1 MKSNTWRKYGLEFL
15 SIFIAV
21 LLALGLNNWNDNRRD
36 RITESKI
43 LSEIRN
49 GLIQDIE
56 DIKLNVL
63 GHQEGNKAV
72 FYWAQLIHQ
81 QEVNLDSFPMH
92 YFNITRDFVSIQNRS
107 GYESLKSKG
116 LDLIQDDD
124 LRIKIISLY
133 EYNFATLEKLE
144 ERYAETQFHRSYF
157 QLINDMMLP
166 YLGFDEMGQIRIAR
180 QVDLPELDR
189 VRMQSILWK
198 IATNRGFVLAY
209 YQEMQTK
216 VEEVIAEIEEYLQ

>member
-1 MKSNTWRKYGLEFL
+1 MNSNSWRKYGLEFL
-15 SIFIAV
+15 SIFVAV
-21 LLALGLNNWNDNRRD
+21 ILALALNNWNDNRRD
-36 RITESKI
+36 RITEDKI

-49 GLIQDIE
+49 GLIKDIE
-56 DIKLNVL
+56 DIELNVF
-63 GHQEGNKAV
+63 GHKEGMKSIS
-72 FYWAQLIHQ
+72 YWTQLIYQ
-81 QEVNLDSFPMH
+81 EEVNLDSFPKH
-92 YFNITRDFVSIQNRS
+92 YFGITRDFVSIQNRS

-133 EYNFATLEKLE
+133 EYDFATLEKLE
-144 ERYAETQFHRSYF
+144 ESYAETQFHRSYF
-157 QLINDMMLP
+157 HAINDLMAP
-166 YLGFDEMGQIRIAR
+166 YLGFDEIGQIRIAR
-180 QVDLPELDR
+180 TVAMPEIDR

-216 VEEVIAEIEEYLQ
+216 VEELVANIEEYLQ